1 MNAPS
6 PVPAT
11 VSAASRTASAFR
23 PGWALTA
30 QVAVALVTV
39 LALATWQF
47 SRGLEK
53 TALKDAHAE
62 RLRAEPV
69 PAATYTPET
78 PDFTRVSL
86 AGRYDAERT
95 FIVGSR
101 QGRGVQIISP
111 LHTQSG
117 VFLVNRGWLLPSNA
131 TNEARQWAFD
141 TPSELVDVVGVAW
154 PPSATSPHLAA
165 KAWPEGWPKRIVGMD
180 VAEMAREVDAHA
192 REVRLERDQPGVLRP
207 ASLAWDYSP
216 STHWGY
222 VVQWLLIGVAVVVG
236 YVVIGKRRGRQ
247 TATEPASL
255 RAKDATDG

>member
-6 PVPAT
+6 PAPAT
-11 VSAASRTASAFR
+11 VSAASGTASAFR

-39 LALATWQF
+39 LTLATWQF

-62 RLRAEPV
+62 RLRADPV
-69 PAATYTPET
+69 PAAAYTPAT

-101 QGRGVQIISP
+101 QGRGVQVVSP

-131 TNEARQWAFD
+131 PNEARQRAFD
-141 TPSELVDVVGVAW
+141 TPSELVEVVGAAW

-165 KAWPEGWPKRIVGMD
+165 KAWPKGWPKRVGGMD
-180 VAEMAREVDAHA
+180 VAGMARKVDAHA
-192 REVRLERDQPGVLRP
+192 REVRLERGQPGVLRP

-255 RAKDATDG
+255 RAKDAADG

>member
-6 PVPAT
+6 PAPAT

-53 TALKDAHAE
+53 TALKDARAE
-62 RLRAEPV
+62 RLRAEPI
-69 PAATYTPET
+69 PAATYAPAT

-86 AGRYDAERT
+86 AGRYDAERV

-101 QGRGVQIISP
+101 QGRGVQVVSP
-111 LHTQSG
+111 LRTRAG
-117 VFLVNRGWLLPSNA
+117 VFLVNRGWLLSN
-131 TNEARQWAFD
+131 TPGEIQHSNGQWTVD
-141 TPSELVDVVGVAW
+141 TPSEQVSVVGVAW
-154 PPSATSPHLAA
+154 PSSAASPHLAA
-165 KAWPEGWPKRIVGMD
+165 RTWPEGWPKHVGGMD
-180 VAEMAREVDAHA
+180 IARMAREVGAHA
-192 REVRLERDQPGVLRP
+192 REVRLERAQSGVLRA

-222 VVQWLLIGVAVVVG
+222 VAQWLLIGVAVVVG

-247 TATEPASL
+247 AGSHPGSPLA
-255 RAKDATDG
+255 

>member
-1 MNAPS
+1 MNAPT
-6 PVPAT
+6 PARAT
-11 VSAASRTASAFR
+11 TAVSAVGAFR

-53 TALKDAHAE
+53 TALKNAWAE
-62 RLRAEPV
+62 RLRAEPI
-69 PAATYTPET
+69 PAATYTPAT
-78 PDFTRVSL
+78 PDFTRLSL

-95 FIVGSR
+95 FFVGSR
-101 QGRGVQIISP
+101 QGRGVQVVSP
-111 LHTQSG
+111 LHTRSG

-131 TNEARQWAFD
+131 TGESGRVD
-141 TPSELVDVVGVAW
+141 MPSEPVEIVGVAW
-154 PPSATSPHLAA
+154 PLSAAPAHLGART
-165 KAWPEGWPKRIVGMD
+165 WPEDWPKRVGGMD
-180 VAEMAREVDAHA
+180 VARMASEVGAYT
-192 REVRLERDQPGVLRP
+192 REVRLERGQPGVLRA

-222 VVQWLLIGVAVVVG
+222 VVQWLLIGSAVVVG

-247 TATEPASL
+247 THPANL
-255 RAKDATDG
+255 GARNADG

>member
-1 MNAPS
+1 MNTPS
-6 PVPAT
+6 PATAT
-11 VSAASRTASAFR
+11 VSAASQTASAFR

-30 QVAVALVTV
+30 QVAVALITV

-62 RLRAEPV
+62 RLRADPV
-69 PAATYTPET
+69 PAAAYTPAT

-101 QGRGVQIISP
+101 QGRGVQVVSP

-141 TPSELVDVVGVAW
+141 TPSELVDVVGVVW

-165 KAWPEGWPKRIVGMD
+165 KARPEGWPKRVGGMD
-180 VAEMAREVDAHA
+180 VVGMAREVDAHA
-192 REVRLERDQPGVLRP
+192 REIRLERDQPGVLRA

-247 TATEPASL
+247 TSSHPASPL
-255 RAKDATDG
+255 A